1 MCKSRNINCMCWEP
15 LALFWKLKFLLLSAG
30 LRTNLPA
37 VSRPHPAHWVVCYW
51 TAPTHYHHTHFLLE
65 ELTSH
70 SPFQV
75 GAWGFKYMH
84 TPPPRRGLK
93 DHTKRKA
100 IVKCQPAAVSSNG
113 GRLTNPA
120 IKKTYTRR
128 LNVTFPNNSN
138 FKGIKSLSMLY
149 PKQSFSKRLNQSIR
163 NDSQTHSPQSPVIST
178 QNVLASSKFTSNMEQ
193 KRLLWKLN

>member
-1 MCKSRNINCMCWEP
+1 MLR
-15 LALFWKLKFLLLSAG
+15 ALSFISKTKVLTPQCRVKNKPACSQQTSSSTSSGLLLDCTHSLPSHPLFAG
-30 LRTNLPA
+30 GVNFPLSFSSGG
-37 VSRPHPAHWVVCYW
+37 VGVQVHAH
-51 TAPTHYHHTHFLLE
+51 TT
-65 ELTSH
+65 
-70 SPFQV
+70 
-75 GAWGFKYMH
+75 
-84 TPPPRRGLK
+84 TPPTGLK

-100 IVKCQPAAVSSNG
+100 IVKCQLAAVSSNG

-163 NDSQTHSPQSPVIST
+163 NDSQTHSPQPPVIST

-193 KRLLWKLN
+193 KR

>member
-1 MCKSRNINCMCWEP
+1 MLR
-15 LALFWKLKFLLLSAG
+15 ALSFILKTKVLTPQCRVKNKPACSQQTSSSTSSGLLLDCTHSLPSHPLFAG
-30 LRTNLPA
+30 GVNFPLSFSSGGMG
-37 VSRPHPAHWVVCYW
+37 VQVHAH
-51 TAPTHYHHTHFLLE
+51 TTTP
-65 ELTSH
+65 
-70 SPFQV
+70 Q
-75 GAWGFKYMH
+75 GFKRSHKEKSNSEMP
-84 TPPPRRGLK
+84 TGS
-93 DHTKRKA
+93 
-100 IVKCQPAAVSSNG
+100 SSNG

-193 KRLLWKLN
+193 KRLL